1 MKAKKIFSLLPVTIL
16 MLNITL
22 NSYGQENKNEPWK
35 ADQLM
40 QPPELAKIINDEK
53 AIQPVVLSIGPGA
66 VIKGSVD
73 IGAAKEDE
81 NIKKLKEQL
90 SKYPKDAVIILY
102 CGCCPFEHCPNI
114 RPAFRLMSE
123 MKFTN
128 GKLLNL
134 EHNIKID
141 WMNKGYPVQE

>member
-1 MKAKKIFSLLPVTIL
+1 

-53 AIQPVVLSIGPGA
+53 AKKPVVLSIGPGA

-90 SKYPKDAVIILY
+90 SKYPKGAVIILY
-102 CGCCPFEHCPNI
+102 CGCCPLIF
-114 RPAFRLMSE
+114 
-123 MKFTN
+123 
-128 GKLLNL
+128 
-134 EHNIKID
+134 
-141 WMNKGYPVQE
+141 

>member
-1 MKAKKIFSLLPVTIL
+1 MLLIAL
-16 MLNITL
+16 SI
-22 NSYGQENKNEPWK
+22 NSYGQSVNNEPWT
-35 ADQLM
+35 AAQLM
-40 QPPELAKIINDEK
+40 QPAELSKIIKDEK
-53 AIQPVVLSIGPGA
+53 AKQPIVLSIGPGA

-73 IGAAKEDE
+73 IGAAKEEE
-81 NIKKLKEQL
+81 NIKKLKTQL
-90 SKYPKDAVIILY
+90 SRYSKDAVIILY

-114 RPAFRLMSE
+114 RPAFQLLNE